1 MQAYSLH
8 FLFKA
13 MPLRMK
19 NLFTQKEMK
28 RLAYSF
34 VLLIAVASCSNP
46 EKEIKN
52 IEALQKKVYEHPE
65 KPDKDKAK
73 ELDAAYKAFFH
84 NHPNDTNVPSLNFE
98 DGRLN
103 MELLGNYPEGFRL
116 LDEIVAKYP
125 QHRRAPDALQYEA
138 FIYDTRLQRPHEA
151 KEQSHWAKEA
161 SFYMK
166 SIGKTDE
173 EILNDLQAKQH
184 DSVSKTQ

>member
-1 MQAYSLH
+1 
-8 FLFKA
+8 
-13 MPLRMK
+13 
-19 NLFTQKEMK
+19 
-28 RLAYSF
+28 
-34 VLLIAVASCSNP
+34 
-46 EKEIKN
+46 
-52 IEALQKKVYEHPE
+52 
-65 KPDKDKAK
+65 
-73 ELDAAYKAFFH
+73 
-84 NHPNDTNVPSLNFE
+84 
-98 DGRLN
+98 
-103 MELLGNYPEGFRL
+103 MELLGNFPEGFRL

-151 KEQSHWAKEA
+151 KEKLQLLMDKYPQSHWAKEA